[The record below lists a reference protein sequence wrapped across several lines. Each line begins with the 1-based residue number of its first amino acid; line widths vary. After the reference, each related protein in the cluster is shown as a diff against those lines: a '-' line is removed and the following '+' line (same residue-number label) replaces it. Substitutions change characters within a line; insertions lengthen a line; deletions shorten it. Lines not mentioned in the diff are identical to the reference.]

1 MYNNRCF
8 NALANIKGGE
18 DNTEISGKVL
28 FFQKRN
34 GVLVVADIMGL
45 PENSTGNFFA
55 FHIHDGTSCTGKDFS
70 DTGTHFNPD
79 DDMHPFHAGDL
90 PPLLSNDG
98 RAYCQVLTN
107 RFRIEDIIGKTVVIH
122 DMADDFRTQPAG
134 AAGKKIACGVI
145 VNRHC

>member
-8 NALANIKGGE
+8 NAFADIRGGE
-18 DNTEISGKVL
+18 DNPEISGKVF
-28 FFQKRN
+28 FFQKCS
-34 GVLVVADIMGL
+34 GVMVVVDISGL

-98 RAYCQVLTN
+98 KAYCEVLTN
-107 RFRIEDIIGKTVVIH
+107 RFRVKDIIGKTVVVH

-134 AAGKKIACGVI
+134 AAGKKIACGVVRI
-145 VNRHC
+145 RHC

>member
-8 NALANIKGGE
+8 NAFADIRGGE
-18 DNTEISGKVL
+18 DNPEISGKVF

-34 GVLVVADIMGL
+34 GVMVVADISGL

-55 FHIHDGTSCTGKDFS
+55 FHIHNGTSCTGKDFS

-79 DDMHPFHAGDL
+79 DDIHPFHAGDL

-98 RAYCQVLTN
+98 KAYCEVLTN
-107 RFRIEDIIGKTVVIH
+107 RFRVKDIIGKTVVVH

-134 AAGKKIACGVI
+134 AAGKKIACGI
-145 VNRHC
+145 VKIRHC